1 MSSKSRG
8 RTNVDAH
15 MDDTTTTDKIAAV
28 VQPDEA
34 APTTRARF
42 TATSPQ
48 IRIGPLPIE
57 AIRFRGEA
65 AAAAAVRAD
74 RWLQDL
80 VVAAEARGTAGTTRT
95 RRKLAAR
102 GRRLTRGT
110 APDVWAALYQAADRL
125 GLPGPFEV
133 HETLLSPD
141 PAIHL
146 VREPIL
152 LEVRLRLLA
161 LLDEA
166 STVAAMGRALGHHLA
181 HGADAA
187 DGLLGTVIHTALEHP
202 GVPEA
207 SVQAAAR
214 LSMARAIT
222 ADRFGL
228 IAAGELAASLRL
240 EMASTTG
247 LAAGALTWDATAYLA
262 QCRALV
268 EAAGAGAPGASFP
281 EHGIRAWA
289 LWLFSETDLFRR
301 LTGRGPEARS
311 IDDVDAQISRVLG
324 ATGVDGLI
332 ETALSF
338 EPIPEIHECALAASA
353 LVALAD
359 SQLAEAEIRAIEKV
373 FAPLVGDWQ
382 RYLEWDHALEAFA
395 DTGSVVIAGGP
406 LVQRSVFQVL
416 VHVLAADAE
425 VEGREI
431 DMICA
436 IGDALEAGP
445 LFRALLAPVLKALGE
460 EPRELDLSAQVI
472 PIPARPSEAETALT
486 VFLRGIHRRG
496 GGEATLRRMYR
507 LLGDREGTQTSRS
520 TVSRILT
527 SVGLQPQAELDDA
540 PLDQPIALD
549 LTPEAAQE
557 RYAEAPTVRMRIP
570 VEQVATARQRLGRGL
585 ARLREALVS
594 GDGRSPSVRLR
605 QARLGRAFD
614 LHDLEQLSVGHG
626 ERVLALVMGA
636 QDARVVD
643 GREVGVHPLA
653 KQVSQ
658 QLVALH
664 REAIARYEQKGAR
677 DLYVGHPFLTGMIGG
692 YLVRGPLVL
701 HPYELSRTEARGF
714 SLVPRAGEAR
724 VVNQA
729 LVRLLFS
736 KKGVPFPEDLAEAL
750 DRAAADDLGAVRR
763 VLADSG
769 LPARPEGDALAALID
784 REAELKDWPDGRVVL
799 EPCAVLG
806 FFPQSTSDMIQD
818 YDALLAAVGNT
829 RVPLADKLGAAGS
842 LLPADLRDELCV
854 TELPADDS
862 DAPIVPVV
870 PADPSQRSVLARA
883 RGQRVLVVDGPPGTG
898 KSQVIVNLVA
908 DALARGKT
916 VAVVCEKRAALDV
929 VAQRLESVGL
939 RHLLAV
945 VHDVHDDRRPLYK
958 QVIARLGEEHSH
970 DLDPA
975 DAASVEAQL
984 EQTTDALSR
993 RRRALLLTLG
1003 QGHPSVGQLHLLA
1016 ASFEGTPLV
1025 APEPELI
1032 QLPAGAVQR
1041 LAEQVGQEAAHADL
1055 HRRGS
1060 VWRPPEGKPERPS
1073 LADTTPEQ
1081 LARIQGALRAAKD
1094 TAKRLHDL
1102 ESAQGVR
1109 ARYVAPATDAIRAAL
1124 ATGSARRDR
1133 GQRELFAAWLDRGD
1147 DPALAVLVRRLATAW
1162 ADVELWQ
1169 EVVPEPISERS
1180 QIEITE
1186 DVRMAMAVTRSWGSS
1201 ALRWMSIAWWRAR
1214 TVLQTTLVSQWP
1226 TAASSTVDAR
1236 LVERIEARSSGS
1248 EAWLALRKLLEILGI
1263 EPILPDTATA
1273 VVWVERIVET
1283 FGATRPVVEAESV
1296 LRKAE
1301 AWPETRRAAALEPW
1315 ERALHERLAMIE
1327 AAKQHAAAF
1336 RPARGCFPWQ
1346 GACPSLRV
1354 VAALHE
1360 AWATDAPRVVA
1371 SDHNLDQATE
1381 LYPGARQLVR
1391 SLADAHG
1398 GARAERA
1405 PGVGGGTPD
1414 WADAIEHGW
1423 AVGGLEQLERRFPAL
1438 RALDREPEGQLPRLE
1453 AELAQLVTRRG
1464 ALQVQRILA
1473 AADRVPLL
1481 TEARPERGG
1490 RETPLQ
1496 KAREQMLREARK
1508 RRHILSLRG
1517 FVRQFADQGLME
1529 LLPVWLLSPETIAVL
1544 FPGQPI
1550 FDLVVMD
1557 EASQCTVEKGLPA
1570 LMRGHQ
1576 AVIAGDDKQMPP
1588 TSFFELK
1595 GSDEGE
1601 IGTEDTVEADA
1612 LTAESLLV
1620 LARERCVHEGLR
1632 WHYRCL
1638 REELI
1643 AFSNHAMYG
1652 GDLFTVPSVATD
1664 RARPALRWE
1673 AVEGARYEGGAN
1685 PVEAARVVE
1694 LLGELLGEEI
1704 PPSVGVVTFNIQQR
1718 QTIQDTID
1726 ARIDADPAFAE
1737 AYARASGDA
1746 ALDRRPFVKNLEA
1759 VQGDERDVIIFSLGH
1774 APVARSDG
1782 SVSVPARF
1790 GPLGQAGGERRLN
1803 VAVSRAKAT
1812 CVVVA
1817 SFEPSMLSVANT
1829 KHPGP
1834 KLLKAF
1840 LQYAWDLNCG
1850 RRLAADKTL
1859 DRVRSG
1865 GLGDAPHRARGAQ
1878 LGVPSLAS
1886 QIATCLDARGI
1897 AYDLGVGTSGFRVPL
1912 AIVDPRDPTTYR
1924 IAVLTDAGEPER
1936 AGAEAS
1942 VIEAHLHQPRVL
1954 EARGWRVIRVDS
1966 RSWHRDREAVLG
1978 RIVALAEG
1986 AGQGVGVRSGR
1997 SEAGEE

>member
-1 MSSKSRG
+1 
-8 RTNVDAH
+8 
-15 MDDTTTTDKIAAV
+15 
-28 VQPDEA
+28 
-34 APTTRARF
+34 
-42 TATSPQ
+42 
-48 IRIGPLPIE
+48 
-57 AIRFRGEA
+57 
-65 AAAAAVRAD
+65 
-74 RWLQDL
+74 
-80 VVAAEARGTAGTTRT
+80 
-95 RRKLAAR
+95 
-102 GRRLTRGT
+102 
-110 APDVWAALYQAADRL
+110 
-125 GLPGPFEV
+125 
-133 HETLLSPD
+133 
-141 PAIHL
+141 
-146 VREPIL
+146 
-152 LEVRLRLLA
+152 
-161 LLDEA
+161 
-166 STVAAMGRALGHHLA
+166 
-181 HGADAA
+181 
-187 DGLLGTVIHTALEHP
+187 
-202 GVPEA
+202 
-207 SVQAAAR
+207 AAR

-228 IAAGELAASLRL
+228 IAAGDLAASLRL

-247 LAAGALTWDATAYLA
+247 LASGALTWDTSAYLA
-262 QCRALV
+262 QCRALA
-268 EAAGAGAPGASFP
+268 EASGSGAPGSAFS
-281 EHGIRAWA
+281 EHGLRAWA

-301 LTGRGPEARS
+301 VAGWGSEARS
-311 IDDVDAQISRVLG
+311 IDDVDAEISRVLG
-324 ATGVDGLI
+324 ATEVEGLL
-332 ETALSF
+332 ETALSL

-359 SQLAEAEIRAIEKV
+359 SQLAEEEIRAIEKV

-406 LVQRSVFQVL
+406 VIQRSVFQVL

-425 VEGREI
+425 VEAREI

-445 LFRALLAPVLKALGE
+445 LFRALLAPVLKTLGE
-460 EPRELDLSAQVI
+460 EPRDLAHSQQVI
-472 PIPARPSEAETALT
+472 SIPARTSEAETALT
-486 VFLRGIHRRG
+486 VFLRGIQRRG

-507 LLGDREGTQTSRS
+507 LLGDREGTRASRA
-520 TVSRILT
+520 TVARILT
-527 SVGLQPQAELDDA
+527 SVGLQAQGGLDET
-540 PLDQPIALD
+540 PLDQPIPFS
-549 LTPEAAQE
+549 LTPEAAEE
-557 RYAEAPTVRMRIP
+557 RYAEAPTIRMRIP

-585 ARLREALVS
+585 SRLREALVS

-605 QARLGRAFD
+605 ECRIGRAFD
-614 LHDLEQLSVGHG
+614 LHELEQLSVGHG
-626 ERVLALVMGA
+626 ERVLALVGEVQA
-636 QDARVVD
+636 ARVVD

-664 REAIARYEQKGAR
+664 REATARYEQKGAR

-701 HPYELSRTEARGF
+701 HPCDLSRTDARGF
-714 SLVPRAGEAR
+714 SLVPRAGEPR

-729 LVRLLFS
+729 LIRLLFS
-736 KKGVPFPEDLAEAL
+736 KKGLPFPEDLAEAL
-750 DRAAADDLGAVRR
+750 DRAAADDLGSVRR

-769 LPARPEGDALAALID
+769 LSARPEGDALRALED
-784 REAELKDWPDGRVVL
+784 REVDLKTWADGRVVL

-818 YDALLAAVGNT
+818 YDALLAAVADA

-842 LLPADLRDELCV
+842 LLPAELRQELCV
-854 TELPADDS
+854 SGITEDPSDD
-862 DAPIVPVV
+862 PIVPVV
-870 PADPSQRSVLARA
+870 PADPSQRSVLIRA
-883 RGQRVLVVDGPPGTG
+883 RSQRVLVVDGPPGTG

-908 DALARGKT
+908 DALSRGKT

-945 VHDVHDDRRPLYK
+945 VHDIHDDRRPLYT
-958 QVIARLGEEHSH
+958 QVIARLGEGHSH
-970 DLDPA
+970 DLEP
-975 DAASVEAQL
+975 SEVEAVQL
-984 EQTTDALSR
+984 ELDRITGELAS
-993 RRRALLLTLG
+993 RRRALLLSLG
-1003 QGHPSVGQLHLLA
+1003 EGQPSVGQLHLLA
-1016 ASFEGTPLV
+1016 SSFEGSPPV
-1025 APEPELI
+1025 ALEPGLI
-1032 QLPAGAVQR
+1032 QLPGEALQR
-1041 LAEQVGQEAAHADL
+1041 LAERVGREAPHADL

-1060 VWRPPEGKPERPS
+1060 VWRAPEGKPDRPS
-1073 LADTTPEQ
+1073 LAEAEPEL
-1081 LARIQGALRAAKD
+1081 LARIQAALREAKG
-1094 TAKRLHDL
+1094 TARHLHAL
-1102 ESAQGVR
+1102 ETSQGVR

-1124 ATGSARRDR
+1124 ATSGARRDR
-1133 GQRELFAAWLDRGD
+1133 GQRELFAAWLERGD
-1147 DPALAVLVRRLATAW
+1147 DPALAVLVRRLTEAW
-1162 ADVELWQ
+1162 ADVEIWQ
-1169 EVVPEPISERS
+1169 ETVPEPISERS
-1180 QIEITE
+1180 QLEITE
-1186 DVRMAMAVTRSWGSS
+1186 DVRLAMAVTRSWGSS
-1201 ALRWMSIAWWRAR
+1201 VLRWLSIAWWQAR
-1214 TVLQTTLVSQWP
+1214 TVLQTTLASQWP
-1226 TAASSTVDAR
+1226 SAAADPVDEH
-1236 LVERIEARSSGS
+1236 LVERIEERSAGS
-1248 EAWLALRKLLEILGI
+1248 EAWLALRKLLEILQI
-1263 EPILPDTATA
+1263 EPLLPDTATA

-1283 FGATRPVVEAESV
+1283 FAATRPVVEAESL

-1315 ERALHERLAMIE
+1315 ERMLRERLVMIE
-1327 AAKQHAAAF
+1327 AAKQHAATF
-1336 RPARGCFPWQ
+1336 RPARRYFPWH
-1346 GACPSLRV
+1346 GACPSKRV
-1354 VAALHE
+1354 SDALYE
-1360 AWATDAPRVVA
+1360 AWIIDVPRIVA

-1381 LYPGARQLVR
+1381 LYPEARGLVQR
-1391 SLADAHG
+1391 LADAVG
-1398 GARAERA
+1398 GAPA
-1405 PGVGGGTPD
+1405 PGGSGTPALGASSSD

-1438 RALDREPEGQLPRLE
+1438 RALDRAPEGRRAELE
-1453 AELAQLVTRRG
+1453 AGLARLVVRRG
-1464 ALQVQRILA
+1464 ELQVQRILA

-1481 TEARPERGG
+1481 TEARPERGHS
-1490 RETPLQ
+1490 ETPLQ

-1517 FVRQFADQGLME
+1517 FVRQFADRGLMD
-1529 LLPVWLLSPETIAVL
+1529 LMPVWLLSPETIAVL
-1544 FPGQPI
+1544 FPGRPV

-1576 AVIAGDDKQMPP
+1576 AVIAGDDRQMPP
-1588 TSFFELK
+1588 TSFFEIK

-1652 GDLFTVPSVATD
+1652 GDLFTVPSVATT
-1664 RARPALRWE
+1664 RAQPALRWE
-1673 AVEGARYEGGAN
+1673 AVADARYEGGSN

-1694 LLGELLGEEI
+1694 LLGELLGSTA
-1704 PPSVGVVTFNIQQR
+1704 PPSVGVVTFNVQQR
-1718 QTIQDTID
+1718 QTIQDVID
-1726 ARIDADPAFAE
+1726 ARIESDPSFAL
-1737 AYARASGDA
+1737 AYAEASGDP

-1774 APVARSDG
+1774 APVVRADG
-1782 SVSVPARF
+1782 ELTVPARF

-1803 VAVSRAKAT
+1803 VAVSRAKVA

-1865 GLGDAPHRARGAQ
+1865 GLGEAPVRAGASS
-1878 LGVPSLAS
+1878 LGVPSLAA
-1886 QIATCLDARGI
+1886 QIAQQLDERSI
-1897 AYDLGVGTSGFRVPL
+1897 AYDLEVGTSGFRVPL
-1912 AIVDPRDPTTYR
+1912 AIVDPQDPTTYR
-1924 IAVLTDAGEPER
+1924 IAVLTDAGD
-1936 AGAEAS
+1936 GAPGAD
-1942 VIEAHLHQPRVL
+1942 VDVLEAHLHHPGVL
-1954 EARGWRVIRVDS
+1954 EARGWQVIRVDS
-1966 RSWHRDREAVLG
+1966 RTWHRDRGSVID
-1978 RIVALAEG
+1978 RIVALAEE
-1986 AGQGVGVRSGR
+1986 VRPSAEVP
-1997 SEAGEE
+1997 SVTPEVGEE